1 MMGSGLSNLD
11 MEFTNYLINLL
22 KMYYPAFLNYIIIYE
37 MPWVLNGKF
46 LLFIIFI
53 FYLNNL
59 VLQNWSYLAAFK
71 IIKTW
76 LPAKAVKKIKFLSK
90 HNLNEYVSKESI
102 MVSWGGEDNY
112 KINFEP
118 ETKRVEET
126 KKKV

>member
-46 LLFIIFI
+46 LLFTFFI

-59 VLQNWSYLAAFK
+59 VLQN
-71 IIKTW
+71 
-76 LPAKAVKKIKFLSK
+76 
-90 HNLNEYVSKESI
+90 
-102 MVSWGGEDNY
+102 
-112 KINFEP
+112 
-118 ETKRVEET
+118 
-126 KKKV
+126 